1 MCTLFNLKP
10 DDLFFKWEAYSW
22 SSSTKDRVI
31 SGLDRDGARDLHT
44 YLRQQQASQATA
56 AVSTPASVKVR
67 ALPRSVARNFLGAS
81 SSRLPSSPLA
91 APRQTTQSAAVTA
104 APTPS
109 HHPKA
114 KYTPSDSLA
123 DYQCWSW
130 KLLPRLT
137 PC

>member
-44 YLRQQQASQATA
+44 HLRQQQASQATA
-56 AVSTPASVKVR
+56 AVSTPTSVKVR

-91 APRQTTQSAAVTA
+91 APRKTMQSTA
-104 APTPS
+104 AAASPTPS

-114 KYTPSDSLA
+114 KYTLSDSLA
-123 DYQCWSW
+123 DYDCESW
-130 KLLPRLT
+130 RLLLHST
-137 PC
+137 SC